1 MKKFLL
7 NFYNMIRPKTRIEL
21 EEEYLSKS
29 VDMVDLERRMKILER
44 PPTNPNLSG
53 WV

>member
-7 NFYNMIRPKTRIEL
+7 NFYNMIRPKTRREL
-21 EEEYLSKS
+21 EEEYLSEA
-29 VDMVDLERRMKILER
+29 VDMVDLERRMNILER